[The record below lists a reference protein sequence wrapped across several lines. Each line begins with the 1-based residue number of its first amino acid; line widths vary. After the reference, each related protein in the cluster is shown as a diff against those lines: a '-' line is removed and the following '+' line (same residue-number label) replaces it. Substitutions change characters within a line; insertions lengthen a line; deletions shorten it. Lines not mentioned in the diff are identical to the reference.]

1 MSTLKVLR
9 RENTGVVYADQN
21 DPDLTI
27 RFRSTSAN
35 KSLNGVNVANV
46 ATEIIINDNNSV
58 TVGGVNANDAV
69 SVRLRTS
76 SSLASK
82 ARVRQLLLALAAQL
96 GAWETEGVFAGF
108 EPVSPPV
115 VPAS

>member
-9 RENTGVVYADQN
+9 RENTGVVFADQN

-27 RFRSTSAN
+27 RFRTTSAN
-35 KSLNGVNVANV
+35 KSLNGVNIANV
-46 ATEIIINDNNSV
+46 ATEIIMNDNHPV
-58 TVGGVNANDAV
+58 TIAGINANDAV

-96 GAWETEGVFAGF
+96 DVWDTEGVFAGF
-108 EPVSPPV
+108 EPTTAPV
-115 VPAS
+115 VPAT